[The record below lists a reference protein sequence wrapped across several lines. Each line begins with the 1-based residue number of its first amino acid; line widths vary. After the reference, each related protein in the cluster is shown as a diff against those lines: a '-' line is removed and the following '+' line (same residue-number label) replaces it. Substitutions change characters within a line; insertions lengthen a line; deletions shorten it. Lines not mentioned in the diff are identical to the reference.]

1 MMADQDKQQQL
12 VRAAIAHVPFDGWS
26 LTTLEMAASDCDIA
40 PDEMATLLPGGVDEA
55 IALYAKLADQDML
68 AAFAALDPMPD
79 KTHLK
84 IRALILCRLSLA
96 MVHKEAVAK
105 TMAYLAQPQQAK
117 LGTKLL
123 YDTVDCM
130 WRGAGDKATDIS
142 FYSKRATL
150 AAVYSATLLAF
161 LADDSPDM
169 AKTEAFLDRRLQDVA
184 QIPKLT
190 APAKALATGLQ
201 SRLGSLV
208 SGFMANKRPF

>member
-1 MMADQDKQQQL
+1 
-12 VRAAIAHVPFDGWS
+12 
-26 LTTLEMAASDCDIA
+26 
-40 PDEMATLLPGGVDEA
+40 
-55 IALYAKLADQDML
+55 
-68 AAFAALDPMPD
+68 
-79 KTHLK
+79 
-84 IRALILCRLSLA
+84 
-96 MVHKEAVAK
+96 
-105 TMAYLAQPQQAK
+105 
-117 LGTKLL
+117 
-123 YDTVDCM
+123 M